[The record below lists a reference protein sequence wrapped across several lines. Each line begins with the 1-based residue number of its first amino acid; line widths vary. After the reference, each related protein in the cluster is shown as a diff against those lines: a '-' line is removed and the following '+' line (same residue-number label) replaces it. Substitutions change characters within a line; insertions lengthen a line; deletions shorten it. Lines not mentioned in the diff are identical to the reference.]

1 MAAFLRALS
10 SDKTDENE
18 LGGQMS
24 FLEHLDELRRRLVRC
39 FVVVIVATTGAWF
52 VSVPIYNFLAAP
64 IRNALAEAQRREVPI
79 AGLTGNETISALY
92 SLKENDTGRFVF
104 PEETKLGTS
113 LIPTGTSVMARVI
126 KGPQGKLALFTDEA
140 LYAGSFVIPKGV
152 RLPIELDAAATTQP
166 VGGQNDKLIVT
177 DALEPFSLYIKV
189 SLYAAIAI
197 SVPFLLLQI
206 WGFVAPGLYPHERAY
221 VTPFILLSSISFVLG
236 AAFAYYVLFPPA
248 ARYLL
253 GLGSEF
259 QLLLKAS
266 DYFDFIVL
274 IMLGMGVVFQMPA
287 ITYVLARI
295 GIVTAGFLVRIW
307 KTALIVIMIA
317 AAVLSPTSDIPN
329 MMLFAAPMLI
339 LYVVSILVAWIFN
352 KPRTAS

>member
-18 LGGQMS
+18 LGGQMT

-39 FVVVIVATTGAWF
+39 FVVVILATTGSWF
-52 VSVPIYNFLAAP
+52 VSEPIYNFLAAP
-64 IRNALAEAQRREVPI
+64 IQQALAEAQRREVPI

-92 SLKENDTGRFVF
+92 TLKENDTGRFVF
-104 PEETKLGTS
+104 AEETKLGTS
-113 LIPTGTSVMARVI
+113 LIPIGASVMARAL
-126 KGPQGKLALFTDEA
+126 KDSQGKLALFTDEA

-152 RLPIELDAAATTQP
+152 RLPIELDAVTTKQYA
-166 VGGQNDKLIVT
+166 GENDKLIVT
-177 DALEPFSLYIKV
+177 TALEPFSLYIKV
-189 SLYAAIAI
+189 ALYAAIAI

-206 WGFVAPGLYPHERAY
+206 WGFVSPGLYPHERAY
-221 VTPFILLSSISFVLG
+221 VTPFIILSSISFVLG

-248 ARYLL
+248 AKYLL
-253 GLGSEF
+253 GIGSEF
-259 QLLLKAS
+259 RLLLKAS

-295 GIVTAGFLVRIW
+295 GLVSAGFLVRIW
-307 KTALIVIMIA
+307 KTALIIIMIA
-317 AAVLSPTSDIPN
+317 AAVLSPTADILN
-329 MMLFAAPMLI
+329 MLLFAAPMMI
-339 LYVVSILVAWIFN
+339 LYLVSILVAWIFN
-352 KPRTAS
+352 KPRTAT